1 MLDYALQDKT
11 IHYRTERIRF
21 AVRPCTQGHATTRFC
36 RRFGSSFTH
45 GPQIAD
51 SMSTGYHEWKARMV
65 RGAER
70 KTIYGPESKL
80 ADQIPMMEKDG
91 WTLDTHEL
99 AYGRG
104 KMTTNPGPI

>member
-11 IHYRTERIRF
+11 IQDRTKRMRF
-21 AVRPCTQGHATTRFC
+21 AVRPCTRGHATTRFC

-51 SMSTGYHEWKARMV
+51 SMSAGYHEWKARMV
-65 RGAER
+65 RGTER
-70 KTIYGPESKL
+70 KTIYGPESQL

-91 WTLDTHEL
+91 WKLDTHEL

>member
-1 MLDYALQDKT
+1 
-11 IHYRTERIRF
+11 
-21 AVRPCTQGHATTRFC
+21 
-36 RRFGSSFTH
+36 
-45 GPQIAD
+45 
-51 SMSTGYHEWKARMV
+51 MV
-65 RGAER
+65 RGTER

-91 WTLDTHEL
+91 WKLDTHEL

>member
-1 MLDYALQDKT
+1 
-11 IHYRTERIRF
+11 
-21 AVRPCTQGHATTRFC
+21 
-36 RRFGSSFTH
+36 
-45 GPQIAD
+45 
-51 SMSTGYHEWKARMV
+51 MSAGYHEWKARMV
-65 RGAER
+65 RGTER
-70 KTIYGPESKL
+70 KTIYGSESQL